1 MKVSFW
7 NLLNE
12 INKTA
17 EKLCFSAVF
26 FYPPKCYIIS
36 MLEIKDI
43 EKLSKLARIK
53 LEQAEMEK
61 LLKEVDPILGYVAQL
76 KEVVSTVS
84 ESKKA
89 GELRNVMREDSD
101 PTITGTNTK
110 DIVDNMPD
118 SQDDYLKVEK
128 IL

>member
-1 MKVSFW
+1 
-7 NLLNE
+7 
-12 INKTA
+12 
-17 EKLCFSAVF
+17 
-26 FYPPKCYIIS
+26 

-43 EKLSKLARIK
+43 EKLAKLARIQ
-53 LEQAEMEK
+53 LTTQEMEK

-84 ESKKA
+84 EEKVA
-89 GELRNVMREDSD
+89 GELRNVTRDD
-101 PTITGTNTK
+101 ANPTKTGTNTK
-110 DIVDNMPD
+110 NIVADMPD